1 MESFFHSLK
10 AELTHHRSYASDL
23 ELNASVAGYIER
35 FYNENASIPAWDII
49 PRSSSNAWPMPSKV
63 STKSDEDHRPKAALL
78 GSLRAARSGGRLA
91 PRMRYDR

>member
-35 FYNENASIPAWDII
+35 FYNEKRIY
-49 PRSSSNAWPMPSKV
+49 SSLGYHSPVEFECLAHAQQSV
-63 STKSDEDHRPKAALL
+63 HRI
-78 GSLRAARSGGRLA
+78 G
-91 PRMRYDR
+91 